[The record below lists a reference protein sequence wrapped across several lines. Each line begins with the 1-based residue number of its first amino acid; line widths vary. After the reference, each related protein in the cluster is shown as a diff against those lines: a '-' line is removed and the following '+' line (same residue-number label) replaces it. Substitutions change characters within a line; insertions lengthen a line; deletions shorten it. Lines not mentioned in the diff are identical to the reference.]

1 MPPTNTAVEIERL
14 HFKALALANPNYFG
28 TFKESPFPVVK
39 AIAQNTSYEDLA
51 CVGFQPQLGQIEAV
65 VRIARN
71 AGYSGPLCSGGSRE
85 YVRFY
90 LSFDGGASWED
101 QGMAQFAAYDTP
113 GARPLD
119 YAVTRPVNPPRKFC
133 FVENLIKVRAI
144 LSWNAAPTPNTPDFT
159 PVWGRVLD
167 ADIQVEPKRRFLLKE
182 LVEAAKIKLPP
193 ELVPIVNFDHEL
205 PVAAAAELT
214 LEQKV
219 AAARE
224 ARVPEHR
231 FLFDTIQPY
240 LAGGAAEAML
250 PGALP
255 AQLKQLK
262 IDLAKVIEVLIK
274 TDGDTSFEQLTCIGY
289 DPGNDA
295 LAGVIHV
302 KKPAGYSGKLC
313 SAGSR
318 EYVAFWID
326 WGAGWQYAGTSSVKV
341 HDVAGLPGG
350 GLRYAVFEAVDV
362 STHRKACQN
371 GPVTAKVRAIL
382 SWQTPPPP
390 ANPNWVPT
398 WGNREEA
405 TIQLGPGAVTD
416 YQPIFESISSV
427 PVCSINQVT
436 GRTSGAYDQ
445 PFGGVLTITGLIPN
459 APDLSTPDAQKLRYR
474 VQVRQWPGGTWQ
486 TVDNSFGISV
496 IERIGAALPTQVLD
510 PAGDPARRLLHLP
523 GGHERQ
529 RRRLAARPEPRA
541 GEVDHR
547 HAHDGPVRDPARRER
562 PGDRHHVQRPRARVR
577 GWDDA
582 DHSQGPPR
590 RGAARLRDFDH
601 GLPARR
607 RARAAGRGVRHLPRG
622 RRDPRHLLGERRA
635 LRRPQPLGG
644 AGGAGRRGGAVTVG
658 TRLPGG
664 ADHGRSGHLD
674 PRHLPDEALR
684 LHRETLDLRPDHRL
698 VGRLRLEGHG
708 LGRLLSEEVR
718 QPTRTGGRAIAVR
731 SPGRRAPPA
740 AGPSPGPART
750 PSARPASARSPS
762 GTTPPT
768 YPLRPDVQRSSC
780 DPIFDQDNFVHL
792 ARPAPG
798 GDDEY

>member
-1 MPPTNTAVEIERL
+1 MPPTSTVVEIERL
-14 HFKALALANPNYFG
+14 QFKALALANPNYFG
-28 TFKESPFPVVK
+28 TFKGSPFPVVK
-39 AIAQNTSYEDLA
+39 AIAQNTSYEDLT

-90 LSFDGGASWED
+90 LSFDAGASWED

-113 GARPLD
+113 GPRPLD

-133 FVENLIKVRAI
+133 FIENLIKVRAI

-159 PVWGRVLD
+159 PVWGRVLE
-167 ADIQVEPKRRFLLKE
+167 ADIQVEPKKLFLVKE

-193 ELVPIVNFDHEL
+193 EFVPVVNLDQEL

-219 AAARE
+219 AAAKE

-250 PGALP
+250 AGALP

-274 TDGDTSFEQLTCIGY
+274 TDGDTSFEELTCIGY

-326 WGAGWQYAGTSSVKV
+326 WGAGWQYAGTSSVQV

-362 STHRKACQN
+362 SKHRKACQD

-405 TIQLGPGAVTD
+405 VVQLGPGAVTD
-416 YQPIFESISSV
+416 YQPIFESISTV
-427 PVCSINQVT
+427 PVCGINQAT

-496 IERIGAALPTQVLD
+496 IERIGAALPTQYSILQDIQPDGYYIYREDMNVSGAGWRLVQNRELAKWITATPMTGLYEIRLETKD
-510 PAGDPARRLLHLP
+510 PATGITYNALALVCADGTTRTTVKVRLDEVPPACGISITGFQR
-523 GGHERQ
+523 GG
-529 RRRLAARPEPRA
+529 
-541 GEVDHR
+541 
-547 HAHDGPVRDPARRER
+547 GPVQPAAVCGTFLV
-562 PGDRHHVQRPRARVR
+562 GDVI
-577 GWDDA
+577 
-582 DHSQGPPR
+582 
-590 RGAARLRDFDH
+590 H
-601 GLPARR
+601 GTYS
-607 RARAAGRGVRHLPRG
+607 VSDEHF
-622 RRDPRHLLGERRA
+622 
-635 LRRPQPLGG
+635 GG
-644 AGGAGRRGGAVTVG
+644 LSLWVEPVAPAGGA
-658 TRLPGG
+658 
-664 ADHGRSGHLD
+664 
-674 PRHLPDEALR
+674 
-684 LHRETLDLRPDHRL
+684 
-698 VGRLRLEGHG
+698 
-708 LGRLLSEEVR
+708 
-718 QPTRTGGRAIAVR
+718 
-731 SPGRRAPPA
+731 AP
-740 AGPSPGPART
+740 
-750 PSARPASARSPS
+750 SPS
-762 GTTPPT
+762 GRAYPVVPTTGEAGTWTLDTSPMKPCGYIVKLWT
-768 YPLRPDVQRSSC
+768 NDRTIVSSDGSGWKGTDSVGFC
-780 DPIFDQDNFVHL
+780 L
-792 ARPAPG
+792 KK
-798 GDDEY
+798 